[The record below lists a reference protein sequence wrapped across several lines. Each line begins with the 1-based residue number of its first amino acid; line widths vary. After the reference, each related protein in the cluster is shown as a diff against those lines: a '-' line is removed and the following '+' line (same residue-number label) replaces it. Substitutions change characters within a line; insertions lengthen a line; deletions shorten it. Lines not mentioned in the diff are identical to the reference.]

1 MCDKAIRSTSVVRE
15 RDPDSIWRISGYA
28 DLSERGT
35 AILKA
40 LWHWRDQEAQSVDK
54 PAFHILNNDL
64 LLSFADS
71 FDKGQS
77 PEPRHLRGSRLARMR
92 QSVETALELP
102 EELWPKIIRKPRL
115 KSTQEHEIRLKEIR
129 KKRDA
134 MAQKLSLDPTLIAP
148 KALMEQLSRNEEQA
162 FDSLLPWQRE
172 CLSL

>member
-1 MCDKAIRSTSVVRE
+1 
-15 RDPDSIWRISGYA
+15 
-28 DLSERGT
+28 
-35 AILKA
+35 
-40 LWHWRDQEAQSVDK
+40 
-54 PAFHILNNDL
+54 
-64 LLSFADS
+64 
-71 FDKGQS
+71 
-77 PEPRHLRGSRLARMR
+77 MR

-102 EELWPKIIRKPRL
+102 EDLWPKIIRKPRL

-148 KALMEQLSRNEEQA
+148 KALMEQLSRNEKQA